1 MTENLTKENFADLL
15 EESLKERGPVT
26 DTVVKGTIVAADKDF
41 FTVDVGLKSEG
52 RIPAREFGATKGAD
66 LKVGDVIDVYVD
78 RMENRDGEIVLSR
91 EKARREAAWEELEV
105 LHKKGER
112 VTGVIV
118 SRVKG
123 GFTVDLS
130 GATAFLPGS
139 QIDVRPIKETAS
151 LMNIEQ
157 PFVILKMDRM
167 RGNIVVSRRA
177 ILEES
182 MVEARKEIM
191 ANIQE
196 GSVLEGTIKNIT
208 DYGAFV
214 DLGGIDGLLHVTDIS
229 WARVNHPS
237 DAFQV
242 GDVINVKVIKINENN
257 RISLGMKQLLDDPWK
272 EIGSSIVMGSEIE
285 GTVSNI
291 ADYGAFVTL
300 KDGIE
305 GLIYNTELSWTKKNV
320 HPNKVLNVGDKVKV
334 KVLEVDTEKRR
345 ISLSLK
351 QCGEN
356 PWQQFAAQHPAGT
369 VVEGEVKNFT
379 EFGLFVGL
387 DGGIDGMVHI
397 SDFSWEKSGEEAASQ
412 FQKGEKI
419 QVKVLEID
427 AEKERISLGIKQ
439 LSSDPFDGAQGF
451 KEGDVVTCVVDA
463 VSDRGLDVSIADK
476 DMKSFIR
483 KSDLARDRAE
493 QRPERFAVGERID
506 AQVTGIDMKSRKVM
520 LSIKAREVAEERQAM
535 AEYGSS
541 DSGASLGDILGAA
554 IDLDKIKK
562 ADTTS
567 AEKPEAKKKTTTKK
581 EVSATED
588 APKKKATKKK
598 ESEEN

>member
-588 APKKKATKKK
+588 AP
-598 ESEEN
+598 